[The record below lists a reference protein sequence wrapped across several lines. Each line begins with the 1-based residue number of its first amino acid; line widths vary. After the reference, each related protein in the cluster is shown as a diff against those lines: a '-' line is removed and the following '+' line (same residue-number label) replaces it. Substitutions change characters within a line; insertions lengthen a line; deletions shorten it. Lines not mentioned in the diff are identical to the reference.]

1 MAAKPETNFTRR
13 ITKLLPDSI
22 YHMKNNNMYV
32 GGVPDKWF
40 SGDKADLW
48 CEMKYVD
55 PLPVTVPVRPMKL
68 LSALQADWLNNR
80 FEEGRNVAV
89 IVGCKAGGV
98 VLQNK
103 EWEEDIP
110 IERFKSMLKSPR
122 DLADWIRRQV
132 TR

>member
-1 MAAKPETNFTRR
+1 
-13 ITKLLPDSI
+13 
-22 YHMKNNNMYV
+22 
-32 GGVPDKWF
+32 
-40 SGDKADLW
+40 
-48 CEMKYVD
+48 
-55 PLPVTVPVRPMKL
+55 MKL